1 MQFLFRAAVFL
12 LPLALSLVIVA
23 PARAAESPLTLVAA
37 QRLAVERSRQ
47 LTGRDSAVF
56 AFREMAV
63 AAGQLP
69 DPMLKLGIQ
78 DLPVTGSDR
87 FSLGR
92 DSFTMRQVGVTQ
104 ELTRA
109 DKRRTR
115 SERFEREAERG
126 LAEKTANLATV
137 QRAAAVA
144 WLERYYAEAID
155 LIIREQAKEAQLEI
169 EAADSA
175 YRSGRGN
182 QADVFA
188 ARSAVVMLED
198 RQSESDRRI
207 RTAQTALARWV
218 GAASDAP
225 LGSKP
230 DITRLRLETD
240 TLDTQLAHHPQIA
253 VLNKQIEI
261 AQADV
266 NVARAN
272 RKADWSVE
280 LMYSNRGSAYSDL
293 ISVGVVI
300 PLQWDRKNR
309 QDRELSAKL
318 AMASQAEAER
328 DETLRD
334 DIAAVRAQVE
344 AWQNGLERQRRYER
358 DLVTLAKQ
366 RTDAT
371 VGAYRGGKA
380 SLAADVL
387 PARRNEIDVRMQAL
401 QLEMETAKLWAQLNF
416 LFPDGG
422 SSPHNGTPIH
432 TSSDPVNK

>member
-1 MQFLFRAAVFL
+1 MQLLYRAAVLL
-12 LPLALSLVIVA
+12 LPLALSLVSIAA
-23 PARAAESPLTLVAA
+23 PARAADSPLTLVEA
-37 QRLAVERSRQ
+37 QRHAVERSRQ
-47 LTGRDSAVF
+47 LTGRDSAVL
-56 AFREMAV
+56 ASREMAV

-78 DLPVTGSDR
+78 DLPVTGADR

-92 DSFTMRQVGVTQ
+92 DSFTMRQIGVTQ

-109 DKRRTR
+109 DKRRFR

-126 LAEKTANLATV
+126 LAEKTATVATV
-137 QRAAAVA
+137 QRDTALA
-144 WLERYYAEAID
+144 WLDRYYAEAIA
-155 LIIREQAKEAQLEI
+155 LIIREQVAESRLEI

-175 YRSGRGN
+175 YRGGRGS

-188 ARSAVVMLED
+188 ARSAAVLLED
-198 RQSESDRRI
+198 RQSEIERRI

-218 GAASDAP
+218 GAASAAP

-230 DITRLRLETD
+230 DITVLRLETD
-240 TLDTQLAHHPQIA
+240 TLDTQLGHHPQIA

-272 RKADWSVE
+272 RHADWSVE
-280 LMYSNRGSAYSDL
+280 FMYSNRGSAFSDF

-309 QDRELSAKL
+309 QDRELRAKL
-318 AMASQAEAER
+318 AVAVQAEAER
-328 DETLRD
+328 DETLRA
-334 DIAAVRAQVE
+334 DIAAVRMQVQE
-344 AWQNGLERQRRYER
+344 WENGLERQRRYER
-358 DLVTLAKQ
+358 DLVTLARQ
-366 RTDAT
+366 RTEAA

-387 PARRNEIDVRMQAL
+387 PARRNEIEVRMQAL

-416 LFPDGG
+416 LFPDDA
-422 SSPHNGTPIH
+422 H
-432 TSSDPVNK
+432 THATAGLVNK

>member
-1 MQFLFRAAVFL
+1 MQLLYRAAVLL
-12 LPLALSLVIVA
+12 LPLALSLVSIAA
-23 PARAAESPLTLVAA
+23 PARAADSPLTLLAA
-37 QRLAVERSRQ
+37 QRHAVERSRQ

-56 AFREMAV
+56 ASREMAV

-78 DLPVTGSDR
+78 DLPVTGADR

-92 DSFTMRQVGVTQ
+92 DSFTMRQIGVTQ

-109 DKRRTR
+109 DKRRFR

-126 LAEKTANLATV
+126 LAEKTATVATV
-137 QRAAAVA
+137 QRDTALA
-144 WLERYYAEAID
+144 WLDRYYAEAIA
-155 LIIREQAKEAQLEI
+155 LIIREQAAEARLEI

-175 YRSGRGN
+175 YRGGRGS

-188 ARSAVVMLED
+188 ARSAAVLLED
-198 RQSESDRRI
+198 RQSEIERRI

-230 DITRLRLETD
+230 DITVLRLETD
-240 TLDTQLAHHPQIA
+240 TLDTQLGHHPQIA

-261 AQADV
+261 AQAEV

-272 RKADWSVE
+272 RHADWSVE
-280 LMYSNRGSAYSDL
+280 FMYSNRGSAFSDF

-309 QDRELSAKL
+309 QDRELRAKL
-318 AMASQAEAER
+318 AVTVQAEAER
-328 DETLRD
+328 DETLRA
-334 DIAAVRAQVE
+334 DIAAVRMQVQE
-344 AWQNGLERQRRYER
+344 WENGLERQRRYER
-358 DLVTLAKQ
+358 DLVTLARQ
-366 RTDAT
+366 RTEAA

-387 PARRNEIDVRMQAL
+387 PARRNEIEVRMQAL

-416 LFPDGG
+416 LFPDDA
-422 SSPHNGTPIH
+422 H
-432 TSSDPVNK
+432 THATAGLVNK